1 MALIK
6 FKLDGRSVSGITV
19 HRLPS
24 NAGGDILKSA
34 ASCSTCFGDGNIFLG
49 SENADSVLL
58 EWSHSSASTKKA
70 RLGTKQV
77 VDGAE
82 VLSED
87 DQMEDDIYDDD
98 LYSSAP
104 GPAQAD
110 HRMGTDNST
119 QYYNFRL
126 NDRLLNIG
134 PLRDIT
140 LGKAVPKTI
149 KDQPNSESVSSELE
163 LVAAQG
169 SDRGGGLLVI
179 KREIDPLTTMS
190 LQVDEVNGVWSAIV
204 TPGKIGLSSTSPN
217 QSRQYLVISRS
228 TDSDQEVNEVFSVDE
243 DGLKPF
249 KASEFNPNED
259 YTIDIGSLADNTR
272 LVQVLRNEV
281 RSYDIGMVYPESIVS
296 VV

>member
-1 MALIK
+1 
-6 FKLDGRSVSGITV
+6 
-19 HRLPS
+19 
-24 NAGGDILKSA
+24 
-34 ASCSTCFGDGNIFLG
+34 
-49 SENADSVLL
+49 
-58 EWSHSSASTKKA
+58 
-70 RLGTKQV
+70 
-77 VDGAE
+77 
-82 VLSED
+82 
-87 DQMEDDIYDDD
+87 
-98 LYSSAP
+98 
-104 GPAQAD
+104 
-110 HRMGTDNST
+110 
-119 QYYNFRL
+119 
-126 NDRLLNIG
+126 
-134 PLRDIT
+134 
-140 LGKAVPKTI
+140 
-149 KDQPNSESVSSELE
+149 
-163 LVAAQG
+163 
-169 SDRGGGLLVI
+169 
-179 KREIDPLTTMS
+179 MS